1 MIWFRVGRA
10 SGYRF
15 ESHAFGFFL
24 LFPTAPPALS
34 AAERRREL
42 DRPGLFCAVPSAS
55 VLAVAG
61 MDWAAGYR
69 SGRVVFFGI
78 ARLCSAA

>member
-10 SGYRF
+10 SGTGS
-15 ESHAFGFFL
+15 SHMPLASL
-24 LFPTAPPALS
+24 VSPTAPPALR

-69 SGRVVFFGI
+69 SGRVAFFGI